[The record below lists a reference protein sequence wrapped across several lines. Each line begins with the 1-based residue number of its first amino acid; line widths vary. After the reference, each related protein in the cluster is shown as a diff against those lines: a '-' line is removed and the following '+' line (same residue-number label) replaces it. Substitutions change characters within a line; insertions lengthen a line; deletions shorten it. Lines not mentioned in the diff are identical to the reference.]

1 MLASSVLARLRFLP
15 RLFCVSGPLELAFPS
30 STLLLVTISRIS
42 LPYSST
48 ENLSMVA
55 VENVCLVPAPVWTEI
70 PFYGGTVKLGA
81 CSSDGEGDEMR

>member
-1 MLASSVLARLRFLP
+1 MTTVLLPLYGAAAGAGVRKLASSVLARLRFLP
-15 RLFCVSGPLELAFPS
+15 RLLCVSGPLELAFPS

-55 VENVCLVPAPVWTEI
+55 VVTAAAGKCV
-70 PFYGGTVKLGA
+70 LGA
-81 CSSDGEGDEMR
+81 NTCLD